1 MFWNTRSIESNQ
13 RNTAT
18 FSAGRLQGS
27 AGAGGSHTTSGHAA
41 LAADEL
47 EAQAPALRLATWT
60 EIEPALKGRIL
71 VELHLD
77 VRQQLIAASTMG
89 ELADALHELDLDELS
104 DLYPQ
109 LPAAVGDAV
118 LSAMDIQRREKFDL
132 VRAYPD
138 DSAGGLMDTDTL
150 AVQPDTTLATAAAY
164 LVTARGER
172 GDLPRALDA
181 LNVVDADSIY
191 LGRLSLVDL
200 VSLDKDLRACDV
212 LQPLEPIRAK
222 TPAAH
227 VARRFEN
234 EDLVAAPVVDEKGRL
249 IGRITVDDVLDF
261 VRAQAE
267 HATLAPGGLSERTD
281 TFAPA
286 WQSARQRAVWLGVNL
301 AFALLATVVI
311 ALFNQTIERV
321 VALAILMPVVSSM
334 GGVAGTQSLALVLR
348 GLALEQID
356 RSNRWRLLRRE
367 VIVAGVNGLLWAAV
381 VGTLAALWFGNATL
395 SVVFA
400 IAIVVNLV
408 AGVVA
413 GTLIP
418 LVLQRLKIDGALA
431 GEVLLVAFTDT
442 FGFFV
447 FLGLATLALR

>member
-1 MFWNTRSIESNQ
+1 
-13 RNTAT
+13 
-18 FSAGRLQGS
+18 
-27 AGAGGSHTTSGHAA
+27 
-41 LAADEL
+41 
-47 EAQAPALRLATWT
+47 
-60 EIEPALKGRIL
+60 
-71 VELHLD
+71 
-77 VRQQLIAASTMG
+77 
-89 ELADALHELDLDELS
+89 
-104 DLYPQ
+104 
-109 LPAAVGDAV
+109 
-118 LSAMDIQRREKFDL
+118 
-132 VRAYPD
+132 
-138 DSAGGLMDTDTL
+138 
-150 AVQPDTTLATAAAY
+150 
-164 LVTARGER
+164 
-172 GDLPRALDA
+172 
-181 LNVVDADSIY
+181 
-191 LGRLSLVDL
+191 
-200 VSLDKDLRACDV
+200 V

-267 HATLAPGGLSERTD
+267 HAILAPGGLSERTD

>member
-18 FSAGRLQGS
+18 LSAGCLQGS

-150 AVQPDTTLATAAAY
+150 AVQPDTTLATAAPY

-181 LNVVDADSIY
+181 LHVVDADSIY

-200 VSLDKDLRACDV
+200 VSLDKDLRACNS
-212 LQPLEPIRAK
+212 IS
-222 TPAAH
+222 
-227 VARRFEN
+227 N
-234 EDLVAAPVVDEKGRL
+234 
-249 IGRITVDDVLDF
+249 
-261 VRAQAE
+261 
-267 HATLAPGGLSERTD
+267 S
-281 TFAPA
+281 
-286 WQSARQRAVWLGVNL
+286 
-301 AFALLATVVI
+301 
-311 ALFNQTIERV
+311 
-321 VALAILMPVVSSM
+321 LM
-334 GGVAGTQSLALVLR
+334 
-348 GLALEQID
+348 
-356 RSNRWRLLRRE
+356 
-367 VIVAGVNGLLWAAV
+367 
-381 VGTLAALWFGNATL
+381 
-395 SVVFA
+395 
-400 IAIVVNLV
+400 
-408 AGVVA
+408 
-413 GTLIP
+413 
-418 LVLQRLKIDGALA
+418 
-431 GEVLLVAFTDT
+431 
-442 FGFFV
+442 
-447 FLGLATLALR
+447 